1 MKGATHMAIT
11 IDDIYDK
18 EFALKGGGYDRDD
31 VDQFLDE
38 ICDEMTSMQEKIA
51 SLESDLQKAQ
61 DELKTAR
68 EAVKPAPVVQ
78 AQPAAE
84 ETPIAKTSS
93 TLESILL
100 SAQRLADEEVDKAK
114 EKAAQIIKDAE
125 DQASRLVD
133 DAQEEKEALT
143 KNMETLRTAA
153 ADYRKSFQ
161 ELLKKYQDMLDSDQQ
176 G

>member
-1 MKGATHMAIT
+1 MAIT
-11 IDDIYDK
+11 IDDVYDK
-18 EFALKGGGYDRDD
+18 DFALKGGGYDRDD

-38 ICDEMTSMQEKIA
+38 ICDEMTNMQEKIT

-61 DELKTAR
+61 DELKAAR
-68 EAVKPAPVVQ
+68 EAVKPAPVAQ
-78 AQPAAE
+78 AQPV

-100 SAQRLADEEVDKAK
+100 SAQRLADEEVEKAK

-143 KNMETLRTAA
+143 KNMDSLRTAA

-176 G
+176 QS

>member
-1 MKGATHMAIT
+1 MAIT

-38 ICDEMTSMQEKIA
+38 ICDEMTNMQEKIT

-61 DELKTAR
+61 DELKAAR
-68 EAVKPAPVVQ
+68 EAVKPAPVAQ
-78 AQPAAE
+78 AQPV

-100 SAQRLADEEVDKAK
+100 SAQRLADEEVEKAK

-125 DQASRLVD
+125 DQASRSGGRRSGGKGNPDQKHGYPPRRRSRLPQVLPGA
-133 DAQEEKEALT
+133 AQKISGHAG
-143 KNMETLRTAA
+143 LRPAA
-153 ADYRKSFQ
+153 
-161 ELLKKYQDMLDSDQQ
+161 